1 MNNLPFRFT
10 SGGYTAPS
18 FGAVPFRFSTKPVY
32 SQTANLTAAID
43 VMQTYQDTT
52 YTFLKYC
59 ERYVVGY
66 QTYGVQIIKGRCFYG
81 GIRDMGARVGV
92 MQTGADDL
100 PASVRGLVYRSLLA
114 TIVGETG
121 GMDLPASIRGL
132 VYKDLSAI
140 IEGEEKWKDLAA
152 LVGGHL
158 PADLTGYIR
167 GFVTRDLSASVGFLF
182 SKDFPASIGVHLPGD
197 LSAYLKVWPQK
208 DLPASLY
215 SWQESNLAASVVLA
229 YPRSLPAYI
238 GVHDPGNLRGMLKG
252 WVREATYDLGVSM
265 VGFGYKD
272 LPVSIRATY
281 LIDLGASLY
290 GVPPRGLS
298 AFIYGWQTADLSANI
313 IGDDWPWNLRASI
326 ASSGGFRNL
335 TANISPRVAL
345 NVYAGLTANVL
356 GTRGRQNLTA
366 YMNIFQAKDL
376 TAFIDTGRDIAN
388 LAAVIYPK
396 MIRLTGV
403 LSIITMEH
411 KDLSATISI
420 PCFYSDY
427 SDIGAYLRPIFLS
440 NLTASIY
447 SEGWDRGISNL
458 GARWGYAAG
467 YVVQDKL
474 PINISLAPLGYRT
487 EDKLKLYLQIYR
499 SIVNLTASIFGE
511 YMSTDLPAYVYG
523 QELTPYNFDAHKNKE
538 TVIFRNYMQ
547 AFVDF
552 EEVDIHFEDIVRDY
566 IYSSTGNIVAKADRY
581 QHFLTRV
588 SSYYSPA
595 ASERLDQKL
604 HKVKILYDLRKFDS
618 IDEAMKYAIDYVT
631 LYPYADFRA
640 YINAIGKYI
649 NLNAFVNGITTW
661 STAHNLN
668 SYINGTVTHPYDVVL
683 GFTDDGVGYLQF

>member
-10 SGGYTAPS
+10 TGGYTAPS
-18 FGAVPFRFSTKPVY
+18 FSAVPFRFSTKPVY
-32 SQTANLTAAID
+32 SQTANLSAAID

-66 QTYGVQIIKGRCFYG
+66 QAHAVQIIKGRCFYG
-81 GIRDMGARVGV
+81 GIRDMGARVRV
-92 MQTGADDL
+92 VSTGEIDL
-100 PASVRGLVYRSLLA
+100 PSRITGVVYADLLA
-114 TIVGETG
+114 EIIGDE
-121 GMDLPASIRGL
+121 AA
-132 VYKDLSAI
+132 AI
-140 IEGEEKWKDLAA
+140 YVDLAA
-152 LVGGHL
+152 SAGGHL
-158 PADLTGYIR
+158 PVDLAGIIAVHSPVDLTGYIR
-167 GFVTRDLSASVGFLF
+167 GFVARDLSASLGFLV
-182 SKDFPASIGVHLPGD
+182 DRDLPTSIGVHSPED

-388 LAAVIYPK
+388 LAAAIYPK

-440 NLTASIY
+440 NLAASIY
-447 SEGWDRGISNL
+447 PEGWDRGISNL

-511 YMSTDLPAYVYG
+511 YRSADLPAYVYG

-595 ASERLDQKL
+595 TSERLDQKL

-668 SYINGTVTHPYDVVL
+668 SYINGTITHSYDVVL